1 MDRSF
6 GYRVLIGGLGLLVA
20 DALVGGIHY
29 DGNAVEFIVLALIFG
44 LVNAL
49 LKPILGLLTC
59 PLVLLTLGLFM
70 LVINAL
76 LLGLTASLGR
86 LIGIPFYVDSFGSAF
101 VGGIIISLVGL
112 LATAAIRDQRSGPI
126 ARY

>member
-6 GYRVLIGGLGLLVA
+6 GYRWLIGGLGLLIAVA
-20 DALVGGIHY
+20 IVPGIVY
-29 DGNAVEFIVLALIFG
+29 AGSAAEFIVLALIFG

-49 LKPILGLLTC
+49 LKPLLALLTC

-76 LLGLTASLGR
+76 LLGLTSSLSQS
-86 LIGIPFYVDSFGSAF
+86 IGIPFVVVDFGAAF
-101 VGGIIISLVGL
+101 VGGIVISLVGL
-112 LATAAIRDQRSGPI
+112 LATMFIRDNR
-126 ARY
+126 RY